1 VQDKNTHLTLK
12 DSHLIEQLLLQR
24 EIFFF
29 DVFDNER
36 LSILLRLQFVKHV
49 IFSLH
54 IFLKNTKYLELDVKI
69 MKFILSLSFKDSLRE
84 DFTH

>member
-1 VQDKNTHLTLK
+1 
-12 DSHLIEQLLLQR
+12 LLLQR

-49 IFSLH
+49 ILSLH
-54 IFLKNTKYLELDVKI
+54 IFLENTKYLELDVKI

-84 DFTH
+84 GFTH